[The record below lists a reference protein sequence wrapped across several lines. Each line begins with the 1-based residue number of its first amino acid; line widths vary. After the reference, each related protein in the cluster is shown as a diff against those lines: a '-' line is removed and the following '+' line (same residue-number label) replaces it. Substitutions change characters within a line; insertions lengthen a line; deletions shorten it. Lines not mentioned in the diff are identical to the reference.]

1 MSKVTT
7 FLTMS
12 LDGFIAGANDSPEL
26 PLGEG
31 GQPLFNWYFSGD
43 TELKMPMGIGDLTFR
58 LSPLSAEVFQEARR
72 TTGAI
77 VTGRRTFDI
86 AHGWGG
92 RHPLDA
98 PVFVVTHSVPA
109 KWLDMGFPFTFVT
122 DGVTSAVAQARA
134 VAGEKNVAVGAA
146 SIVQQCLNLGLL
158 DEINV
163 AVVPLL
169 LGHGVRLFDQLRKA
183 PIELEICRLV
193 DAPGVTHLQYR
204 VLEEATP

>member
-1 MSKVTT
+1 VSKVTT
-7 FLTMS
+7 LLTMS

-58 LSPLSAEVFQEARR
+58 LSPASAEVIQEARR

-98 PVFVVTHSVPA
+98 PVFVVTHTVPA
-109 KWLDMGFPFTFVT
+109 EWLDKGFPFTFVT
-122 DGVTSAVAQARA
+122 NGVASAVAQARA

-146 SIVQQCLNLGLL
+146 SIVRQCLNAGLL
-158 DEINV
+158 GEINV
-163 AVVPLL
+163 ALVPLL
-169 LGHGVRLFDQLRKA
+169 LGRGVRLFDQFSKA
-183 PIELEICRLV
+183 PIELETTRVV
-193 DAPGVTHLQYR
+193 DAPGVTHLRYR
-204 VLEEATP
+204 VLEEVTT